1 MAGNGE
7 TTRTINIDRIARV
20 EGEGALTV
28 TVKDGRVQ
36 AVHLRLYE
44 APRYFESFLQ
54 GRTVSELPDLVARV
68 CGICPV
74 AYQMSAVH
82 AIEQLM
88 GIRIEGALRELRR
101 LLYCGEWIESHVLH
115 IYLLHAPDFFGYP
128 SGIDMAR
135 DHPDLITRGL
145 QMRKVGNQIVTLL
158 GGRAIHP
165 VSVRIG
171 GFSRVPRR
179 QELTPLRE
187 ALLWARDA
195 AVETVQWTAGFEF
208 PDFTQRYRFV
218 AVKPAH
224 EYPMNE
230 GPVAVSE
237 GPEFPATEFETHFA
251 ETQNTHSHALACTF
265 QNEAYMVGPPAR
277 LHLNYERLSPL
288 SREVL
293 DATGLRL
300 PLLNPFQ
307 AIIARAVETLYAM
320 DEAIRI
326 IDRYEPPPAAA
337 LPAAMRSGTGMAATE
352 APRGLLFH
360 RYRVDADGVIREV
373 RLIPP
378 TSQNQRRIEEDL
390 RAFLPRVL
398 GLSDEQAA
406 GHCERVI
413 RSYDPCIS
421 CATHFLR
428 LNVERA

>member
-36 AVHLRLYE
+36 DVHLRIYE

-82 AIEQLM
+82 AIEQML
-88 GIRIEGALRELRR
+88 GLRIEGSLRELRR

-135 DHPDLITRGL
+135 DHPELITRGL
-145 QMRKVGNQIVTLL
+145 QMRKVGNQIVALL

-171 GFSRVPRR
+171 GFSRVPSRR
-179 QELTPLRE
+179 ELTPLRE

-195 AVETVQWTAGFEF
+195 AVETVRWTAGFEF
-208 PDFTQRYRFV
+208 PDFTQPYRFV
-218 AVKPAH
+218 AVKPAQ

-230 GPVAVSE
+230 GAVAVTD
-237 GPEFPATEFETHFA
+237 GPEIPAAEFDAHFV
-251 ETQNTHSHALACTF
+251 ETQTPYSHALSCTF
-265 QNEAYMVGPPAR
+265 QNEPYMVGPLAR

-326 IDRYEPPPAAA
+326 IDRYDPPPA
-337 LPAAMRSGTGMAATE
+337 PAVPVAMRSGTGRAATE
-352 APRGLLFH
+352 APRGLLYH

-373 RLIPP
+373 RLVPP

-398 GLSDEQAA
+398 SLPNEQAA
-406 GHCERVI
+406 EHCERVI

-428 LNVERA
+428 LNVVRA